1 MVSVPIEPGRVIA
14 GRYRVLRQIGEGGMG
29 AVYLVEHLKT
39 DERFALKML
48 DVWGLKSEAAQERF
62 RREARTPARID
73 SEHIVRVVDS
83 DVATD
88 LGNAPFLVMEFLRG
102 RNLEELSEKLG
113 ALSGE
118 EVVTY
123 LRQAASALDRAHG
136 IGIVH
141 RDLKPENLFLTERDD
156 GTPHIKVLDFGIAKL
171 SGATGDLARVK
182 ATDTGEV
189 FGTPLYMAPE
199 QCKGEM
205 DRVCPETDI
214 WSLGLIAHRL
224 LTGKDFWVAG
234 TLAHLV
240 AQIAYDP
247 IPKPSTRGCDFGEAY
262 DAWFARCCAREPRER
277 FSSAGEAVEALA
289 LALGVSNAPRP
300 TASFRSVLRAP
311 GLARALSDSGPVITG
326 LKQTSSPLTRTDP
339 SLAETTLR
347 TPGRRWGLLLA
358 VAAGAALG
366 VAGVTWL
373 GRSLWR
379 DDTPSP
385 SALPSTV
392 PSGGSGS
399 GTGPSTSSA
408 AGPAPSSTSG
418 PEASGGAAAAP
429 ATSSSAG
436 ATETATAAEAPSSR
450 PSTSAGS
457 SAHPTPTGTSAAPT
471 GSGPKPHPSGPHPS
485 ASVDPL
491 SGRI

>member
-1 MVSVPIEPGRVIA
+1 LA

-39 DERFALKML
+39 DERFALKIL

-73 SEHIVRVVDS
+73 SDHVVRVVDS

-102 RNLEELSEKLG
+102 RNLEELSERLG
-113 ALSGE
+113 PLSGE

-123 LRQAASALDRAHG
+123 LRQTASGLDRAHG

-156 GTPHIKVLDFGIAKL
+156 GTPHIKILDFGIAKL

-205 DRVCPETDI
+205 ERVCAQTDI

-240 AQIAYDP
+240 AQIAYEP
-247 IPKPSTRGCDFGEAY
+247 IPKPSTRGSDFGDEY
-262 DAWFARCCAREPRER
+262 DAWFARCCAREPADRYG
-277 FSSAGEAVEALA
+277 SAHEAVEALA
-289 LALGVSNAPRP
+289 EALGVSRAPRSS
-300 TASFRSVLRAP
+300 ASFRSVLRAP
-311 GLARALSDSGPVITG
+311 SLARALSDSARALP
-326 LKQTSSPLTRTDP
+326 LAKQTSSPLTRTDP

-347 TPGRRWGLLLA
+347 TPARRWGLLAAMA
-358 VAAGAALG
+358 VGTALG
-366 VAGVTWL
+366 VAGITWL

-379 DDTPSP
+379 DDSPSP
-385 SALPSTV
+385 SAAPSTQ
-392 PSGGSGS
+392 PSSGGGPSAS
-399 GTGPSTSSA
+399 VSAGTGPSGSS
-408 AGPAPSSTSG
+408 SHDETD
-418 PEASGGAAAAP
+418 GGAAEPSTDASSGASASQTAAP
-429 ATSSSAG
+429 TPSSLPSPSSA
-436 ATETATAAEAPSSR
+436 E
-450 PSTSAGS
+450 
-457 SAHPTPTGTSAAPT
+457 SAHPSPTITAGPSAT
-471 GSGPKPHPSGPHPS
+471 SGPKPRPTGPRPS
-485 ASVDPL
+485 ASAVDPL

>member
-1 MVSVPIEPGRVIA
+1 MGSVAVEPGLVIA
-14 GRYRVLRQIGEGGMG
+14 GRYRVLRPIGEGGMG

-39 DERFALKML
+39 DERFALKIL
-48 DVWGLKSEAAQERF
+48 DVRGLKSEAAQERF

-73 SEHIVRVVDS
+73 SDHVVRVVDS
-83 DVATD
+83 DVAAD
-88 LGNAPFLVMEFLRG
+88 LGNAPYLVMEYLRG

-113 ALSGE
+113 ALSAE

-205 DRVCPETDI
+205 ERVGPETDI

-247 IPKPSTRGCDFGEAY
+247 IPRPSERGCELGEEY
-262 DAWFARCCAREPRER
+262 DGWFARCCAREQAER
-277 FSSAGEAVEALA
+277 FSAAGEAVEALA
-289 LALGVSNAPRP
+289 RVLRVSNAPRP
-300 TASFRSVLRAP
+300 TASFHSVLRAP
-311 GLARALSDSGPVITG
+311 GLARALSESVPAAGT
-326 LKQTSSPLTRTDP
+326 LKQTSSPLTLSDP

-347 TPGRRWGLLLA
+347 TPARRRGLLLA
-358 VAAGAALG
+358 VAAGTALG

-373 GRSLWR
+373 GRTLWH
-379 DDTPSP
+379 DDSPTPSTIPSTQRP
-385 SALPSTV
+385 SAGEPPAGSSLSPA
-392 PSGGSGS
+392 PSGGSGGGEADRASTAPSMSASAGAEATGAPS
-399 GTGPSTSSA
+399 GQPTASPSSSA
-408 AGPAPSSTSG
+408 SASASTQPTPPRTGTATAPSSPKG
-418 PEASGGAAAAP
+418 P
-429 ATSSSAG
+429 
-436 ATETATAAEAPSSR
+436 
-450 PSTSAGS
+450 
-457 SAHPTPTGTSAAPT
+457 PTGPR
-471 GSGPKPHPSGPHPS
+471 PS
-485 ASVDPL
+485 ASTVDPL